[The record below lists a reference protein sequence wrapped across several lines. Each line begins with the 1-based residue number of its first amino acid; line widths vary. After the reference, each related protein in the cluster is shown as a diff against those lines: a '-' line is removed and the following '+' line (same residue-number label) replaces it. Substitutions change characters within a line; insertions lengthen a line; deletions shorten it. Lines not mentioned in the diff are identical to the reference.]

1 VKKRRLFGIVALAFF
16 SFSTISNFIH
26 PAPLASAAACPSAP
40 YLIATPQIAAAGEYA
55 LWLEENR
62 PTGSEVAV
70 YVSADDGASCTE
82 FGTPGSWDAWAWT
95 SGSGD
100 DVLTLDLAVGDIPLR
115 LYTEGGATNVATLLL
130 TLDHACEPTGTGEN
144 CVQQPIEFQVTGVA
158 QGQVVSGSPVI
169 QTAVTAPEGETVRV
183 EYYFDDQTEA
193 FSTQTTSPYCLIL
206 TDDTCAG
213 WPSDSVS
220 EGNHSLTIKLL
231 SESGLQ
237 ERTISFIVDNDNSEP
252 TTPTPTPTPTTP
264 TPTPTPTTPS
274 PSPTTPISSPA
285 PTPTPTPTPS
295 PSPNPTTTPVTANP
309 PAPAPSP
316 SPSSR
321 PSPAP
326 SPSPSPTARPTTPA
340 PTPTPTPSP
349 TPSPTPTPTPST
361 ATTTTPPASTTTIST
376 PVKSGVVAGLN
387 LSGEVSGN
395 VAIATPK
402 SAGVTLG
409 DKIDLLVGGKVIESK
424 TIDSPTTLTTFM
436 LDTTALPNGTT
447 VVSIRVTKPSGEIST
462 YSSSVKIANGSFATA
477 GGAVKS
483 RWPIILLMS
492 LLGIGLVVGGVFA
505 VRYYL
510 TSRRYA
516 SEHNAMDY
524 TYVQPQNPY
533 TGVAGA
539 TMAVFVGLTAVLF
552 LGSNQSNAADIGYIY
567 NLKDAQLSNGFSLQT
582 DTTTTRQYVAFS
594 NETPTTP
601 PPTTPPVTPPVASGA
616 AISQHPENGRYF
628 LFRGQPT
635 VLITS
640 AEHYGAVINTG
651 FDFTTYL
658 NELKSKN
665 NNYTRIFAGFYIE
678 SPAFLSMLQHNNTLA
693 PRPNEFIAP
702 WIRSSQSG
710 YKGGGNKFDVSQWDP
725 AYFSRLKDFLHKPSD
740 SGIVVEVTLFSNMYF
755 DNTTWQ
761 YSPLHP
767 TNNINNT
774 PAIGYTQLYDLGTNG
789 AYMNYQD
796 AYVAKIVTELN
807 SYDNVFY
814 EIINEPYLSG
824 NQGKEAWQ
832 NRIASTI
839 TTTEASLP
847 KKHLI
852 AQNIGSFNDIQ
863 QTPVTAATIFNFH
876 YATPAAISGTMG
888 RFGNSKI
895 IGFDESGFSDP
906 DTDQIY
912 RNQGWRFI
920 INGGAIFNS
929 LDFSFTPDSETGN
942 FAYPSNTPGG
952 GSAALRSQLGV
963 LQTFMRSFN
972 IVKTAPGTG
981 FVKSKSGSGNP
992 TGGFSE
998 SGQQYAL
1005 YIEGGSQITLQIQIP
1020 AGTYQSDWVDTKNG
1034 SILKTEDFTS
1044 NGSTNNSLVSPTYSE
1059 GDVAL
1064 RIKRK

>member
-1 VKKRRLFGIVALAFF
+1 MNYQLFQKSAKHIF
-16 SFSTISNFIH
+16 SILLLTCSTIISYTNLS
-26 PAPLASAAACPSAP
+26 PLASAAACPSAP

-601 PPTTPPVTPPVASGA
+601 PPTTPPVTPPTTPPTTPPEDGYKVFVYGDSLTYSQASILMPILKEEELVDDPTFSGA
-616 AISQHPENGRYF
+616 ADGSVKGPSIRAKGGWMLGSLQAVAPEQQSDLAKANVIFVAIGTNNAPSNDAFPGEMLTFMQLLESYSPNVKILWLNTYFVDNAGRNVKKDGVLYHEIMNEYIRQGITLATQEGIDAQVIDFEAAVENG
-628 LFRGQPT
+628 
-635 VLITS
+635 
-640 AEHYGAVINTG
+640 
-651 FDFTTYL
+651 
-658 NELKSKN
+658 
-665 NNYTRIFAGFYIE
+665 
-678 SPAFLSMLQHNNTLA
+678 
-693 PRPNEFIAP
+693 
-702 WIRSSQSG
+702 
-710 YKGGGNKFDVSQWDP
+710 
-725 AYFSRLKDFLHKPSD
+725 
-740 SGIVVEVTLFSNMYF
+740 
-755 DNTTWQ
+755 
-761 YSPLHP
+761 
-767 TNNINNT
+767 
-774 PAIGYTQLYDLGTNG
+774 
-789 AYMNYQD
+789 
-796 AYVAKIVTELN
+796 
-807 SYDNVFY
+807 
-814 EIINEPYLSG
+814 
-824 NQGKEAWQ
+824 
-832 NRIASTI
+832 
-839 TTTEASLP
+839 
-847 KKHLI
+847 
-852 AQNIGSFNDIQ
+852 
-863 QTPVTAATIFNFH
+863 
-876 YATPAAISGTMG
+876 
-888 RFGNSKI
+888 
-895 IGFDESGFSDP
+895 
-906 DTDQIY
+906 
-912 RNQGWRFI
+912 
-920 INGGAIFNS
+920 
-929 LDFSFTPDSETGN
+929 ETGGPDADYVH
-942 FAYPSNTPGG
+942 F
-952 GSAALRSQLGV
+952 
-963 LQTFMRSFN
+963 
-972 IVKTAPGTG
+972 GTG
-981 FVKSKSGSGNP
+981 NAAHAAWRVKAIK
-992 TGGFSE
+992 
-998 SGQQYAL
+998 QAL
-1005 YIEGGSQITLQIQIP
+1005 NIE
-1020 AGTYQSDWVDTKNG
+1020 
-1034 SILKTEDFTS
+1034 
-1044 NGSTNNSLVSPTYSE
+1044 
-1059 GDVAL
+1059 
-1064 RIKRK
+1064 